1 MSKTPIFFLS
11 AALLCAAG
19 MFIDDSAYN
28 YYVILFIAP
37 ILIIVSVVHTYV
49 REEERLWKGAL
60 WSSAWVVLMSIILYF
75 YSGILNHLSFLMGA
89 HVG

>member
-28 YYVILFIAP
+28 LYVTLFIAP
-37 ILIIVSVVHTYV
+37 ILIIVSLVHTYV
-49 REEERLWKGAL
+49 REEDRLWKGAL

-75 YSGILNHLSFLMGA
+75 YFGLLNQLSTLMWD
-89 HVG
+89 